1 MIDNLTTL
9 TTCPK
14 CKVQDSCYIVP
25 VNEFHNSY
33 TCFNCGFQTNDL
45 MREGEFNF
53 EEYENEIL
61 LIDVM
66 LELVNKDN
74 HIYLTNILPPNFIL
88 DCKHYYKNIKF
99 GIIKLEEEE
108 LKTQIKKRHNPN
120 YNSNYIIEKNNKL
133 KTIIDKKSTF
143 KTFKNFKEFKEYFEP
158 SLIGT
163 KSMIQRII
171 RL

>member
-1 MIDNLTTL
+1 MNWIIFTTECSGK
-9 TTCPK
+9 TTF
-14 CKVQDSCYIVP
+14 CKS
-25 VNEFHNSY
+25 NHNKLKEY
-33 TCFNCGFQTNDL
+33 DL
-45 MREGEFNF
+45 VDWDKIKALPNG
-53 EEYENEIL
+53 EYENEIL

-74 HIYLTNILPPNFIL
+74 QIYLTNIFPPNFIL

-99 GIIKLEEEE
+99 GIINLENDE
-108 LKTQIKKRHNPN
+108 LKTQIKERHNPN

-133 KTIIDKKSTF
+133 KEIVETKNTF

-158 SLIGT
+158 SLIDI
-163 KSMIQRII
+163 KPMIKRII